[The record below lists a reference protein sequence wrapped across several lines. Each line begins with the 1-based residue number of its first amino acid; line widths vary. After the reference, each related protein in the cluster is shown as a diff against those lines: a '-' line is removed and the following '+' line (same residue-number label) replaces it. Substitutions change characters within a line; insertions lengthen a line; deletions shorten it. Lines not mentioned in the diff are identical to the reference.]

1 MKTKIE
7 SREEIKEDLQ
17 VCLMISKSENKLFV
31 SMKYKPENKITLGDK
46 KYLKTTCDVV
56 YILNTYHMG
65 KLVAKKFET
74 Y

>member
-1 MKTKIE
+1 
-7 SREEIKEDLQ
+7 
-17 VCLMISKSENKLFV
+17 
-31 SMKYKPENKITLGDK
+31 MKYKPENKITLGDK
-46 KYLKTTCDVV
+46 KYLKTTFDVV